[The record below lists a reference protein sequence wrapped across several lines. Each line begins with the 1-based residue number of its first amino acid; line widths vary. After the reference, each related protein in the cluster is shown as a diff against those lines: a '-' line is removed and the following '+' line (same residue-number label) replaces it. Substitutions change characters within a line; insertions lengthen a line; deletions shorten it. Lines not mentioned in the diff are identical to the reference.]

1 MTKDERNSK
10 IISMAIAGNTNEI
23 IANEC
28 DCSVRTVRRVLSENN
43 IIITIVM
50 YIKTIVHERSGNVGD
65 TTIEYVAT
73 IIPAKKIY
81 IFLFIFCFL

>member
-1 MTKDERNSK
+1 MLYK
-10 IISMAIAGNTNEI
+10 IIFFN
-23 IANEC
+23 
-28 DCSVRTVRRVLSENN
+28 LSSNFNSDNN

-50 YIKTIVHERSGNVGD
+50 YIKSIVNERSGNVGY